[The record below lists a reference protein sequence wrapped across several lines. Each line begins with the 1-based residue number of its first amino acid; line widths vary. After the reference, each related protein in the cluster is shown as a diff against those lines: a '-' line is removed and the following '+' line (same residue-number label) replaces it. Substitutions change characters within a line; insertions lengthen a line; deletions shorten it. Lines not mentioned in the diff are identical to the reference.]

1 MKQTLSGNI
10 IDIHARRIYGGTV
23 TIDDGRIVAVEED
36 GHTYD
41 RYLAPGL
48 VDAHV
53 HIESSMLTP
62 EEFARTVIAHGTV
75 AVVSENYGIPV
86 YASRGTLREV
96 KSRLDLKGGFY
107 FEKMR
112 TFSLAGM
119 EITPFSTPH
128 DAVQPVGYSIS
139 AGGLRYTQA
148 TDIGYFSPE
157 VESKMLRSDIVLIE
171 SNHDVDMLI
180 NGRYPVCLKERILSR
195 SGHLSNA
202 GCAEAVLKIL
212 DSGTRNI
219 ILGHLSEHNNTTEL
233 AYETTAEAIE
243 KRGGSVGKDCVLVVA
258 NRRTATRGVE
268 L

>member
-1 MKQTLSGNI
+1 MSLKVVPLSSSSSGNAVLVTGNGRSI
-10 IDIHARRIYGGTV
+10 LIDCGIPVRRLKEGLESAGVRLNDVEGILLTHEH
-23 TIDDGRIVAVEED
+23 DD
-36 GHTYD
+36 
-41 RYLAPGL
+41 
-48 VDAHV
+48 
-53 HIESSMLTP
+53 HI
-62 EEFARTVIAHGTV
+62 RTV

-180 NGRYPVCLKERILSR
+180 NGRYPVSLKERILSR

>member
-1 MKQTLSGNI
+1 MSLKVVPLSSSSSGNAVLVTGNGRSI
-10 IDIHARRIYGGTV
+10 LIDCGIPVRRLKEGLESAGVRLNDVEGILLTHEH
-23 TIDDGRIVAVEED
+23 DD
-36 GHTYD
+36 
-41 RYLAPGL
+41 
-48 VDAHV
+48 
-53 HIESSMLTP
+53 HI
-62 EEFARTVIAHGTV
+62 RTV

-157 VESKMLRSDIVLIE
+157 VESKMLRSDIILIE

>member
-1 MKQTLSGNI
+1 MSLKVVPLSSSSSGNAVLVTGNGRSI
-10 IDIHARRIYGGTV
+10 LIDCGIPVRRLKEGLESAGV
-23 TIDDGRIVAVEED
+23 RLNDVEGILRTHEND
-36 GHTYD
+36 E
-41 RYLAPGL
+41 
-48 VDAHV
+48 
-53 HIESSMLTP
+53 HI
-62 EEFARTVIAHGTV
+62 RTAAG
-75 AVVSENYGIPV
+75 VSKHYGIPV